1 MQPPARKENGA
12 FILYLGQNQLFVQN
26 VQTKDADEK
35 KWRRIKVA

>member
-1 MQPPARKENGA
+1 MQPPARNKNRA

-35 KWRRIKVA
+35 RMAPN